1 MRENK
6 HENCDGAPD
15 GGHTKKCVEWEMDEQ
30 ERQSEI
36 SLSKKDLAD
45 LQAKYDSMNKGIPP
59 LFWEEL
65 QAKDEAMEKLAASQ
79 IEQQRK
85 FSNTLKQQYDRISEL
100 EAMIERLHN
109 YLLGIE
115 KTTWPHDAL

>member
-1 MRENK
+1 MSDLQCEF
-6 HENCDGAPD
+6 CLDYMSD
-15 GGHTKKCVEWEMDEQ
+15 CKCKAGISV
-30 ERQSEI
+30 RKLQS
-36 SLSKKDLAD
+36 DLAT